1 MKKLNLKK
9 ILLILLAIIL
19 FTIFCI
25 WQDNDVVVSRY
36 EYQNSKISGD
46 LDGYKIA
53 QISDLHN
60 KSFGE
65 NNKVLIDLLKK
76 ESPDIIVVTGDLV
89 DSRRTDIYVAIN
101 FVSQAITIAPV
112 YYVSGNH
119 EERLSDEKLDSLYK
133 GLENIGV
140 VILNNKSITLKT
152 ADNTPFYLLGVNNKN
167 LKDNTL
173 KKMVSKLDSDKLMIL
188 LAHRPQF
195 LDNYSNAGV
204 DLVFS
209 GHAHGGQ
216 IRLPF
221 IGGLLAPDQGF
232 FPKYTAGSYEVS
244 DTTMIVSRG
253 LGNSLFPIRIFNRPD
268 LVIVTLKQGA

>member
-1 MKKLNLKK
+1 MKKFKLKK
-9 ILLILLAIIL
+9 LILIVLAIIL
-19 FTIFCI
+19 FTVFCI
-25 WQDNDVVVSRY
+25 WQDNDIVVSRY
-36 EYQNSKISGD
+36 EYQNNKISGD

-76 ESPDIIVVTGDLV
+76 ERPDIIVITGDLV

-119 EERLSDEKLDSLYK
+119 EERLKDEELESFYN

-140 VILNNKSITLKT
+140 VILNNKSIILKT
-152 ADNTPFYLLGVNNKN
+152 TDHTPFYLLGVNNKN
-167 LKDNTL
+167 LKDDTL
-173 KKMVSKLDSDKLMIL
+173 KKITSKLDSDKLMIL

-195 LDNYSNAGV
+195 LDRYADAGV

-221 IGGLLAPDQGF
+221 VGGLLAPDQGF